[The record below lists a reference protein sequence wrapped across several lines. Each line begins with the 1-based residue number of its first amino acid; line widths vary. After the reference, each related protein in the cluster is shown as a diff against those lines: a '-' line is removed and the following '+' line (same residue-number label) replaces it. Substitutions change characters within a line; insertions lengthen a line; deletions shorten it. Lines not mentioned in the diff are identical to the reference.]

1 MLTRLK
7 VLTVLLCIDLQSEWQ
22 HKNKH
27 LGGYRALYYSLLLYS
42 ILNIAIIA
50 KCILLKFAPI
60 MSAFCSLLLYLP
72 IFIKHIL
79 AKLMHPILNAHVST

>member
-7 VLTVLLCIDLQSEWQ
+7 VLTVLLFIDLQSEYQ

-27 LGGYRALYYSLLLYS
+27 LGGYHALYYSLLLYS

-50 KCILLKFAPI
+50 KHILLKFAPI
-60 MSAFCSLLLYLP
+60 MSAFCSLFLYLP
-72 IFIKHIL
+72 IFIKHSGKID
-79 AKLMHPILNAHVST
+79 ASDP